1 MRIGVVG
8 ARLAGSYASLLLSR
22 AGHEVLLFDDTIEKE
37 KPCGGGVTAKALHTM
52 TWFRENPLPHNVIDT
67 VSMTTSRGFSG
78 SLKLRD
84 PIHIF
89 SRASLDASMRG
100 AAMRAGTR
108 FLSERALRFVREH
121 GLWEIKTSGG
131 SYELEYLVGADGATS
146 TVRSALAGRY
156 AAEDLSLSLGYY
168 LPGLYHPTAVL
179 AEFQEAGFS
188 GYLWSFPRVDHS
200 SVGILRWLPHANAAD
215 LRRRVLSFIDS
226 RYPDAGSEKKFYAA
240 RIPCLGR
247 RRLAQQRVC
256 GDSWALLGDAAG
268 FTDAI
273 TAEGIHYALRSA
285 ELLAESFRRGEP
297 AGYEAAWRH
306 DFGSDLYRAA
316 AWRDWFYS
324 GTLLAKPFLDRA
336 VQLAGRSRTMHRLA
350 NTLIAGQCTYREL
363 RTRLLWNSP
372 RILLEAFRGLP

>member
-22 AGHEVLLFDDTIEKE
+22 AGHEVMLFDDTIEKE

-52 TWFRENPLPHNVIDT
+52 NWFRENPLPHNVIDT

-89 SRASLDASMRG
+89 SRATLDASLRG
-100 AAMRAGTR
+100 AALRAGTR
-108 FLSERALRFVREH
+108 FISERALRFAREH
-121 GLWEIKTSGG
+121 GLWELKTSGG

-156 AAEDLSLSLGYY
+156 AAEDLSLSLGFY

-179 AEFQEAGFS
+179 AEFQETGFS

-215 LRRRVLSFIDS
+215 LRRRVLSFIGT

-240 RIPCLGR
+240 RIPCLSR

-268 FTDAI
+268 FADGI

-297 AGYEAAWRH
+297 PGYEAAWRH
-306 DFGSDLYRAA
+306 DFGGDLYRAA

-336 VQLAGRSRTMHRLA
+336 VQLAGLSRTMQRLA
-350 NTLIAGQCTYREL
+350 NALIAGQCTYGEL